1 MQHLSSVFRFSVV
14 AAILLMTGCA
24 TTNQSAGVNDP
35 LEGYNRAMYKFNDAL
50 DTAIIKPVAKGYDT
64 VVPDPISQ
72 GISNFFSNLN
82 DITVIINDLFQGKF
96 AQAGRDTHRFVL
108 NTTVGVAGI
117 FDVASLSGLHKNNED
132 FGQTLGVW
140 GAEPGA
146 YIVLPFF
153 GPRNVRD
160 TFGLVGDIFT
170 DPVYYVEG
178 DDAKWALVGTRV
190 IDTRANLLKAEKVLD
205 EAALDEY
212 SYVRDAYMQR
222 RQSLVYDGNPPVDED
237 EFDIFEDE

>member
-1 MQHLSSVFRFSVV
+1 MTHLRTVFRLGVV
-14 AAILLMTGCA
+14 ALVLFMTGCA
-24 TTNQSAGVNDP
+24 TTNQSAGVSDP
-35 LEGYNRAMYKFNDAL
+35 LEGYNRAMYKFNDAV
-50 DTAIIKPVAKGYDT
+50 DTAVLKPVAKGYDA

-72 GISNFFSNLN
+72 GVSNFFSNLN

-96 AQAGRDTHRFVL
+96 YQAYRDTHRFVL

-117 FDVASLSGLHKNNED
+117 FDVASLSGFTKNNED

-160 TFGLVGDIFT
+160 TFGLVGDMFT
-170 DPVYYVEG
+170 DPVMYVEG
-178 DDAKWALVGTRV
+178 DDARLALVGTRV
-190 IDTRANLLKAEKVLD
+190 VDTRANLLKAEKVLD
-205 EAALDEY
+205 QAATDEY
-212 SYVRDAYMQR
+212 SYVRDAYMSR
-222 RQSLVYDGNPPVDED
+222 RQYLVFDGNPPVND
-237 EFDIFEDE
+237 EFDVFEEDE

>member
-1 MQHLSSVFRFSVV
+1 MTQLRSVFRLGV
-14 AAILLMTGCA
+14 AAMVLFMTGCA
-24 TTNQSAGVNDP
+24 TTNQSAGVSDP
-35 LEGYNRAMYKFNDAL
+35 LEGYNRAMYQFNDAV
-50 DTAIIKPVAKGYDT
+50 DTAVLKPVARGYDA

-72 GISNFFSNLN
+72 GVSNFFSNLN

-96 AQAGRDTHRFVL
+96 YQAYRDTHRFVL

-117 FDVASLSGLHKNNED
+117 FDVASLSGFTKNNED

-160 TFGLVGDIFT
+160 TFGLVGDMFT
-170 DPVYYVEG
+170 DPVMYVEG
-178 DDAKWALVGTRV
+178 DDARIALVGTRV
-190 IDTRANLLKAEKVLD
+190 VDTRADLLKAEKVLD
-205 EAALDEY
+205 QAATDEY
-212 SYVRDAYMQR
+212 SYVRDAYMSR
-222 RQSLVYDGNPPVDED
+222 RQYLVFDGNPPQND
-237 EFDIFEDE
+237 EFDVFEED